1 MKVTITIL
9 TTHFH
14 HHQYNTLDT
23 RLYRA
28 KETNIKSLEL
38 FIENIEKDI
47 FDTAAVRNVRPNI
60 SKEEKEA
67 LKEIR
72 SWNNQTVRVQDK
84 GSRFVILDNNDYEQK
99 IQTQID
105 RSSFSQFS
113 QFNQKKIQVRNLTF
127 RLIAGF

>member
-1 MKVTITIL
+1 M
-9 TTHFH
+9 
-14 HHQYNTLDT
+14 
-23 RLYRA
+23 
-28 KETNIKSLEL
+28 EL
-38 FIENIEKDI
+38 FIENKEKYI

-60 SKEEKEA
+60 LKEEKEA

-105 RSSFSQFS
+105 RSSF
-113 QFNQKKIQVRNLTF
+113 NQSEEYPSKKFDIQINIWVLK
-127 RLIAGF
+127 